1 MILVVRPFL
10 IVELIR
16 HFYLHLSFN
25 LRLVYLPSDVLHVHK
40 KYKLN
45 HGHRGLSWELR
56 MILVWKCKGC
66 LLGFAGEAAGWRT
79 KRRA

>member
-16 HFYLHLSFN
+16 HFLFTPLFN

-40 KYKLN
+40 KYN
-45 HGHRGLSWELR
+45 CVTEASPGSCEGLGSGNFQKRLA
-56 MILVWKCKGC
+56 VA
-66 LLGFAGEAAGWRT
+66 LGGAEEKAR
-79 KRRA
+79 